1 MKRILLSLLAIASI
15 AFAKAQTAT
24 PTTVIKTVIPF
35 EQTDETPWITRYQG
49 DINYYQKESPSNTE
63 ALQKYEGFV
72 AQVFEAIG
80 EKNPKEKASKQVA
93 FEKSIKAV

>member
-1 MKRILLSLLAIASI
+1 MKRILLSLLAMASI

-49 DINYYQKESPSNTE
+49 DINYYQK
-63 ALQKYEGFV
+63 
-72 AQVFEAIG
+72 
-80 EKNPKEKASKQVA
+80 
-93 FEKSIKAV
+93 